1 MKKVSL
7 ALFLSIGAL
16 AGAAYAQDR
25 PPVNTVVESTDPDAV
40 AQVEQH
46 ARDAQDAAASS
57 EMTPAPHKPH
67 HRRMHKP
74 MSKPDTGAS
83 APAGNS

>member
-1 MKKVSL
+1 MKQVSL
-7 ALFLSIGAL
+7 ALFLSLGAL
-16 AGAAYAQDR
+16 AGAAHAQDR

-46 ARDAQDAAASS
+46 ARDAQDSAAAS
-57 EMTPAPHKPH
+57 EMAPAPRAPRH
-67 HRRMHKP
+67 HRMHKP
-74 MSKPDTGAS
+74 MHKPDMGAS